1 MAISTNGTIITRL
14 AGALYNEY
22 LSNASYVELNTTA
35 ASTVAANMLTNDFA
49 GKTDAQL
56 ATTILTNLG
65 LTSITGLNNWVAGQL
80 TAAGTTAAAKGAKLV
95 SMLNDFAMMTAD
107 TTYGTYA
114 TSFNAKT
121 EASLVKSQTTGSKS
135 GSFATSDVVAITNAT
150 LPLTAGVDTT
160 LVGGTGN
167 DTFTASGTTLTAGDV
182 LAGGTGADTL
192 QITTTA
198 LASVGTGV
206 ITTSV
211 ETISA
216 TATVGTLTV
225 DASTMAGVT
234 NVTNSGSTT
243 PVVVTGLA
251 AIPVV
256 NVTATNV
263 DTTVTETALAVA
275 GATDAMTINLNGA
288 GTTANVNINVD
299 GIEILNVAANGTASG
314 SKTSTVS
321 LVSNAA
327 VTTLNVSGTAGA
339 KLAANLSGATATVT
353 GTVTSAEGG
362 DDVAITADA
371 TDKLSVNMGAG
382 NDTVRIGN
390 IAAIHTLV
398 GGDGTDTLISTAAIT
413 TTTGANISGFE
424 AVSVG
429 AVSVALP
436 TATNTLSGVTFTSTG
451 GTVTGLAAGGVITQE
466 AGGTNTVVNT
476 GWTGAADALTVN
488 FGTATSTALT
498 AQSLTAT
505 LALEEVTINNLQ
517 LSTDVSARTVGATGD
532 ALKTLNVNSAGAAPV
547 IIAGGGAAL
556 TKVNAAG
563 VGGNVTIS
571 AIVAT
576 AGSELIGGSG
586 NDILAGAAGVDTLT
600 GGAGNDSLT
609 GAAGNDVLSGGLGA
623 DTLAGGVGVD
633 ALTGGDGADV
643 FSFGANATGLLE
655 SSAAAMDTI
664 SDFVSG
670 SDRILTSQSNTS
682 FVGNVANIQLGLAG
696 MTGANQSFFVTTE
709 NTLYVVATQGTLSN
723 LDTTIKLTGITSLT
737 AADVGQGAQAGGAD
751 LTLSAVNTFTAT
763 ALSTGGNVFTA
774 ADDTIRTTSLQFLEA
789 TTLTGGNG
797 TDTIAIT
804 AGAAATGLTAAEA
817 INITGFESMTLGDNT
832 VVGGASITAAIEWDD
847 VNTPSG
853 TFTFNA
859 TGLTT
864 IASNFTGV
872 AIDGTNNGTGTL
884 NLTGSNFTGAGDT
897 LVGGSFNDT
906 INGGAGNDTI
916 TGGLG
921 NDSLSGGIGDDTIVA
936 AGTDTIDGGVGN
948 DTVQVAAAIGT
959 STTNLATIEL
969 GAGVNQVAYTA
980 NAASTALASIVSTG
994 GVYGITIANGV
1005 STATM
1010 TPAQFSG
1017 AYQAVGVNAG
1027 AAEGITFSTN
1037 GTINASAVTDIINLN
1052 LSAGTTGSGANTLT
1066 VTTISTSITGAG
1078 GADTINVAGGTAAQA
1093 VLAGTII
1100 GGAGTDVINVTGDTA
1115 TTVTLSANTNTI
1127 ETINFAS
1134 LTQNVSLTTNNANL
1148 TAATQTLT
1156 VTMPSTST
1164 GTLTFAGGGETEGNY
1179 SVVGATGADVLT
1191 GGAGNDTLTANDGAN
1206 TVFGGAG
1213 NDTISSGS
1221 GIDRLYGDNGG
1232 TKTVTTIIITDT
1244 VNGELVSGEVFTVT
1258 IDGIAT
1264 AYTATVADVGGDLS
1278 SDVLNT
1284 MVSLVG
1290 AINANTQL
1298 AGIVTATAPTVTT
1311 TTGSATGTLTF
1322 IADGVHTLA
1331 FTRGA
1336 ATASITATTATG
1348 TAGTAGTVG
1357 DDIITGGA
1365 GADLIFGG
1373 GGVDTLTG
1381 DAGIDRFFFLNGQAR
1396 LSSLPTITDYRS
1408 ATGNNAGALDT
1419 ILIGDQVVVAGTT
1432 ATVQDLSTSAS
1443 LGTAL
1448 NAAANTNTQAMGLSV
1463 FMWGGSTYFYVEA
1476 VNATTFVTTDTLI
1489 KITGTPYTTA
1499 TAIAGLGFD
1508 GV

>member
-1 MAISTNGTIITRL
+1 
-14 AGALYNEY
+14 
-22 LSNASYVELNTTA
+22 
-35 ASTVAANMLTNDFA
+35 
-49 GKTDAQL
+49 
-56 ATTILTNLG
+56 
-65 LTSITGLNNWVAGQL
+65 
-80 TAAGTTAAAKGAKLV
+80 
-95 SMLNDFAMMTAD
+95 
-107 TTYGTYA
+107 
-114 TSFNAKT
+114 
-121 EASLVKSQTTGSKS
+121 
-135 GSFATSDVVAITNAT
+135 
-150 LPLTAGVDTT
+150 
-160 LVGGTGN
+160 
-167 DTFTASGTTLTAGDV
+167 
-182 LAGGTGADTL
+182 
-192 QITTTA
+192 
-198 LASVGTGV
+198 
-206 ITTSV
+206 
-211 ETISA
+211 
-216 TATVGTLTV
+216 
-225 DASTMAGVT
+225 
-234 NVTNSGSTT
+234 
-243 PVVVTGLA
+243 
-251 AIPVV
+251 
-256 NVTATNV
+256 
-263 DTTVTETALAVA
+263 
-275 GATDAMTINLNGA
+275 
-288 GTTANVNINVD
+288 
-299 GIEILNVAANGTASG
+299 
-314 SKTSTVS
+314 
-321 LVSNAA
+321 
-327 VTTLNVSGTAGA
+327 VSGTAGA
-339 KLAANLSGATATVT
+339 KLAANLSGATTTVT
-353 GTVTSAEGG
+353 GIVTSADGA

-382 NDTVRIGN
+382 NDKVRIGN
-390 IAAIHTLV
+390 IAATHTIE
-398 GGDGTDTLISTAAIT
+398 GGLGTDTLVSTAAIT

-436 TATNTLSGVTFTSTG
+436 TATNILSGVTFTSTG
-451 GTVTGLAAGGVITQE
+451 GTVTGGLASGGVITQV

-476 GWTGAADALTVN
+476 GWTGTADALTVN
-488 FGTATSTALT
+488 FGTATSTTLT

-517 LSTDVSARTVGATGD
+517 LSTDVSSRTVGATGD

-571 AIVAT
+571 ATVAT

-709 NTLYVVATQGTLSN
+709 NTLYVVATQGTLTN

-737 AADVGQGAQAGGAD
+737 GADVGQGAQAGGAD
-751 LTLSAVNTFTAT
+751 LTLSARNTFTAT

-774 ADDTIRTTSLQFLEA
+774 ADDTVRATDFLFLES
-789 TTLTGGNG
+789 TTIAGGNG
-797 TDTIAIT
+797 SDTIAIT
-804 AGAAATGLTAAEA
+804 AGTAATTLTAAETA
-817 INITGFESMTLGDNT
+817 NLTGFERMTLGENT
-832 VVGGASITAAIEWDD
+832 VVGGASVTAAIEWDD
-847 VNTPSG
+847 ANIPSG
-853 TFTFNA
+853 TFTFDA
-859 TGLTT
+859 SGLTT

-872 AIDGTNNGTGTL
+872 AIDGTSAGTGTL
-884 NLTGSNFTGAGDT
+884 NLTGSSFTGAGDT

-969 GAGVNQVAYTA
+969 GAGVNQVAYTN
-980 NAASTALASIVSTG
+980 NAASTALASIVSTS
-994 GVYGITIANGV
+994 GVYGITIAASV

-1017 AYQAVGVNAG
+1017 AYQAVGVNG
-1027 AAEGITFSTN
+1027 GNAEGITFSTN

-1078 GADTINVAGGTAAQA
+1078 GADTINVAGGTAAQG
-1093 VLAGTII
+1093 VLAGTIV

-1115 TTVTLSANTNTI
+1115 TTVTLSASTNTI

-1134 LTQNVSLTTNNANL
+1134 LTQNVSLTTDNANL

-1164 GTLTFAGGGETEGNY
+1164 GTLTFAGGVETEGNY
-1179 SVVGATGADVLT
+1179 SVVGATGADLIT
-1191 GGAGNDTLTANDGAN
+1191 SGAGNDTLTANAGAN

-1213 NDTISSGS
+1213 NDTISG
-1221 GIDRLYGDNGG
+1221 GAVIDRLYGDNSGNKQVTPVTITNTVDG
-1232 TKTVTTIIITDT
+1232 QLISGETFTTVIDGFSVTTTAS
-1244 VNGELVSGEVFTVT
+1244 VANVSGDLASDVLLTMTSHAANINTALAAAGLTGLATAVASGTATVGTVT
-1258 IDGIAT
+1258 I
-1264 AYTATVADVGGDLS
+1264 
-1278 SDVLNT
+1278 
-1284 MVSLVG
+1284 
-1290 AINANTQL
+1290 
-1298 AGIVTATAPTVTT
+1298 
-1311 TTGSATGTLTF
+1311 TF
-1322 IADGVHTLA
+1322 LADGVHTVTH
-1331 FTRGA
+1331 TRSMTT
-1336 ATASITATTATG
+1336 TASVLVGQSNTTT
-1348 TAGTAGTVG
+1348 GTAGTVG
-1357 DDIITGGA
+1357 SDIITGGA
-1365 GADLIFGG
+1365 GVDLIIGG
-1373 GGVDTLTG
+1373 GGEDSLTG
-1381 DAGIDRFFFLNGQAR
+1381 DAGIDTFFFLNGQAR

-1408 ATGNNAGALDT
+1408 ATGNNAGALDV
-1419 ILIGDQVVVAGTT
+1419 IVLGDQIAAAGTT
-1432 ATVQDLSTSAS
+1432 STVQDLSASAS
-1443 LGTAL
+1443 LGAAL
-1448 NAAANTNTQAMGLSV
+1448 NAAANTNTATLGLSV
-1463 FMWGGSTYFYVEA
+1463 FMYGGNTYVYVEA
-1476 VNATTFVTTDTLI
+1476 SPAPTAFVTTDTLI
-1489 KITGTPYTTA
+1489 KITGTPYTTS
-1499 TAIAGLGFD
+1499 TAIAGLGID